1 MSRTLSKLTLAAALA
16 ALTCADAWSA
26 SEQPSAATH
35 DSPPASEA
43 LQEVTVTAQR
53 ARLAKRV
60 SKFVDQIAA
69 RADENDEGLPLW
81 DTPVCPSVTGVTR
94 QAGEFLLWRISE
106 IARAAGVPVAG
117 EDCRPNLFI
126 FVTAQ
131 PKELLE
137 AMAKRKRAVT
147 FGISARPLTVDEF
160 IATPRPVRVWYK
172 WRKETAEH
180 ATPNYGLQGDH
191 PCPFA
196 DIGNHGGIPA
206 PTICD
211 WERSSRLTSAL
222 VWVFSYV
229 YVIVDSNQL
238 RGLTWR
244 QLADYVGMVGLA
256 QIKPTAHLGD
266 APTILKVFD
275 GASRSAPAAMT
286 DWDQAF
292 LKSLYSTE
300 QRLKEQRRDVAITM
314 VRQLEH

>member
-1 MSRTLSKLTLAAALA
+1 MLMF
-16 ALTCADAWSA
+16 ADAWAATDQSPPATAPSSSA
-26 SEQPSAATH
+26 SET
-35 DSPPASEA
+35 

-60 SKFVDQIAA
+60 SKFVDQIAS

-81 DTPVCPSVTGVTR
+81 DTPVCPSVTGITR
-94 QAGEFLLWRISE
+94 QEGEFLLWRISE
-106 IARAAGVPVAG
+106 IARGAGVPVAG
-117 EDCRPNLFI
+117 ENCRPNLFV
-126 FVTAQ
+126 FVTSE
-131 PKELLE
+131 PKQLLE

-180 ATPNYGLQGDH
+180 ATPNYGLPGDH
-191 PCPFA
+191 PCPSA
-196 DIGNHGGIPA
+196 EISNQGGIPA

-211 WERSSRLTSAL
+211 YERSSRLTTGII
-222 VWVFSYV
+222 WVFSYV
-229 YVIVDSNQL
+229 YVVVDSTQL
-238 RGLTWR
+238 HGLTWR
-244 QLADYVGMVGLA
+244 QLADYVGMVSLA
-256 QIKPTAHLGD
+256 QIKPTARLDD
-266 APTILKVFD
+266 APTILKLFD
-275 GASRSAPAAMT
+275 AAPRSAPPVMT

-300 QRLKEQRRDVAITM
+300 QRLKSQRRDVANTM